1 MSKHRNR
8 KTVCREC
15 RHRGPRVRVGG
26 TDHRTCL
33 RHRMDGGAQAL
44 PQDWLNDL
52 ETKEARC
59 DLYEPV
65 AGAR

>member
-1 MSKHRNR
+1 
-8 KTVCREC
+8 
-15 RHRGPRVRVGG
+15 
-26 TDHRTCL
+26 
-33 RHRMDGGAQAL
+33 MDGGAQAL